1 MRGGAYGNT
10 STEKLPTPAL
20 RSLEQVPGR
29 NVVLIT
35 AGEGKP
41 VFIAT
46 GPKQEAKHNWR
57 CVP

>member
-20 RSLEQVPGR
+20 RSLEQVPDR
-29 NVVLIT
+29 NAVLCPVGAKASLIT
-35 AGEGKP
+35 AGL
-41 VFIAT
+41 
-46 GPKQEAKHNWR
+46 KQEAKQNRR